1 VLSTQVRPLRA
12 DAQRNRE
19 RLLKVAVHAFSHKGP
34 DVTLESIAS
43 EAGVGIGTLYRHVPT
58 REALIEAAYRNEL
71 ARLCAGVPELLQTMP
86 ADVAL
91 RTWMD
96 RFIDYLAT
104 KRGMADA
111 LRMVIA
117 SGGNPHAQSRER
129 LLEAVGSLLKAGADQ
144 GALRRDI
151 DPADVMIG
159 ISGVSLAAGAP
170 QQREQAGRLL
180 DLLVDGLRYRPPG
193 KIRVG
198 RQPSA
203 PVVHDNSKGGNQ
215 EGRILFG

>member
-1 VLSTQVRPLRA
+1 
-12 DAQRNRE
+12 
-19 RLLKVAVHAFSHKGP
+19 
-34 DVTLESIAS
+34 
-43 EAGVGIGTLYRHVPT
+43 
-58 REALIEAAYRNEL
+58 
-71 ARLCAGVPELLQTMP
+71 MP

-111 LRMVIA
+111 LRIVIA

-170 QQREQAGRLL
+170 EQREQAGRLL
-180 DLLVDGLRYRPPG
+180 DLLLDGLRYRPPD
-193 KIRVG
+193 RP
-198 RQPSA
+198 RRRAAQT
-203 PVVHDNSKGGNQ
+203 
-215 EGRILFG
+215 

>member
-1 VLSTQVRPLRA
+1 VSITQIRPLRA
-12 DAQRNRE
+12 DAQRNRDQ
-19 RLLKVAVHAFSHKGP
+19 LLKVAVRAFSQKGP

-43 EAGVGIGTLYRHVPT
+43 DAGVGIGTLYRHFPT

-71 ARLCAGVPELLQTMP
+71 ARLCAGVPELLRTMP
-86 ADVAL
+86 ADIAL

-104 KRGMADA
+104 KRGMAEA

-117 SGGNPHAQSRER
+117 SGGNPHAQTRES
-129 LLEAVGSLLKAGADQ
+129 LLEAISSLLKAGADQ

-159 ISGVSLAAGAP
+159 ISGVSLVAGAP
-170 QQREQAGRLL
+170 EQREQAGRLL

-193 KIRVG
+193 KNPRRTPTKRPRAA
-198 RQPSA
+198 RQ
-203 PVVHDNSKGGNQ
+203 
-215 EGRILFG
+215 L